1 MKKWKEKIGKWF
13 GNKSAA
19 QPKPV
24 WEEMTLRLET
34 EDLDTLREKI
44 VIAAMNYL
52 KRKDYTEVADRMN
65 LVSAALYEDV
75 NFLCMVQAPFDR
87 DTVYETSNLTDEE
100 RYNLKVRT
108 L

>member
-13 GNKSAA
+13 DNKSAA

-24 WEEMTLRLET
+24 WEEMTLRPET

-65 LVSAALYEDV
+65 LISAALYEDV
-75 NFLCMVQAPFDR
+75 EFLCMVQAPFGKDA
-87 DTVYETSNLTDEE
+87 VYETSNLTDKE

>member
-1 MKKWKEKIGKWF
+1 MKKWEKKIGKWF
-13 GNKSAA
+13 GKKPAPQS
-19 QPKPV
+19 KPV
-24 WEEMTLRLET
+24 WEMTLQPEA

-44 VIAAMNYL
+44 VIAALNYL

-65 LVSAALYEDV
+65 LISAALYEDV
-75 NFLCMVQAPFDR
+75 EFLCIVQAPFDK
-87 DTVYETSNLTDEE
+87 DAVYETSNLADGE